1 MAMLVNIDNG
11 GTLTDICVI
20 KDGDF
25 YKTKTL
31 TTPYDLSKCFFEGLR
46 SVSKVVYGE
55 EDVAKLLSEVDH
67 IRYSTTQGTNAI
79 CERKGPKLGLVTNSS
94 NADLVN
100 KMRSDDQDLFDFLIG
115 DRVIEIN
122 IDDLSDSAKGAN
134 LTTSITKLTSM
145 GANRIVVCFDVE
157 QAKACESQFKELAF
171 DNYPRHLLGA
181 VPMLFAS
188 ELVEDV
194 SVVRRAWTALV
205 NSFLH
210 PAMESFLYNAENRLR
225 EYRTKNP
232 LLIFRNDG
240 NASRVA
246 KTIALKTYSSG
257 PRGGMEGVKS
267 FSKKYNLSN
276 VLSMDVGG
284 TTTDI
289 GQVVGQNVHEHR
301 RGRVEGVPISFSL
314 NEIASPGAGGSSIL
328 SVKDGVIQ
336 VGPESVGAVPGPA
349 CFGRGGKDATMT
361 DVNLLLGLL
370 DPTTYFG
377 GGFSL
382 DAERSRV
389 SIADNIASPLG
400 ITVEEALLQLQ
411 TAFEEKIAK
420 ELKTFGTI
428 DKETVLMAFG
438 GAGPMNVC
446 GAAELAG
453 INTVYVPKM
462 AAVFSAFGIGSC
474 DIGQNYAV
482 VLNSS
487 NKQAALDEAYEGL
500 LERAELDMFAE
511 GYAKGEFE
519 VSAKLVAERGSE
531 EVAYE
536 LGDTRKLPSG
546 LEESDDITFELTARK
561 RLKTD
566 DDDKRVNIEKVSEA
580 LSSKTRAIFGEDQK
594 WHDVAV
600 YDVNTFMP
608 GDYGVGPAVI
618 EEEYFTC
625 QLRKGWSFVVTDLGD
640 VRLTKGIK

>member
-11 GTLTDICVI
+11 GTLTDICVL

-46 SVSKVVYGE
+46 SVSKEVYGE
-55 EDVAKLLSEVDH
+55 ENITKLLAEVDH

-79 CERKGPKLGLVTNSS
+79 CERKGPKLGLVTNSG
-94 NADLVN
+94 NADLVSR
-100 KMRSDDQDLFDFLIG
+100 MRDEDHELFDFLVG

-122 IDDLSDSAKGAN
+122 LDDLNNSDKGADLTSSITN
-134 LTTSITKLTSM
+134 LTSR

-157 QAKACESQFKELAF
+157 QAKAFERQFKELAF
-171 DNYPRHLLGA
+171 ENFPRHLLGA
-181 VPMLFAS
+181 VPMLFTC
-188 ELVEDV
+188 ELVEDF
-194 SVVRRAWTALV
+194 SVVRRAWTALT

-225 EYRTKNP
+225 EHRAKNP

-240 NASRVA
+240 TASRVA
-246 KTIALKTYSSG
+246 KTIAVKTYSSG
-257 PRGGMEGVKS
+257 PRGGMEGVRS

-289 GQVVGQNVHEHR
+289 GQVVGKNVHEER
-301 RGRVEGVPISFSL
+301 RGKVEGVPISFSL
-314 NEIASPGAGGSSIL
+314 CDIASSGAGGSSIL
-328 SVKDGVIQ
+328 SVKDGIIQ

-349 CFGRGGKDATMT
+349 CFGRGGKDATIT

-370 DPTTYFG
+370 DPATFFG
-377 GGFSL
+377 GALSL

-389 SIADNIASPLG
+389 SIADNIATPLG
-400 ITVEEALLQLQ
+400 ITVEKALLQLQ

-420 ELKTFGTI
+420 ELKTFGMI

-446 GAAELAG
+446 GVAELAG

-474 DIGQNYAV
+474 DIGQSYV
-482 VLNSS
+482 VMLES
-487 NKQAALDEAYEGL
+487 NEQATLDKAYKEL

-511 GYAKGEFE
+511 GYAEGEFDI
-519 VSAKLVAERGSE
+519 SAQLVAERGSE
-531 EVAYE
+531 EVTYE
-536 LGDTRKLPSG
+536 LGDTRQLPSG
-546 LEESDDITFELTARK
+546 LKKSDEITLELSARKVLKTESDEK
-561 RLKTD
+561 Q
-566 DDDKRVNIEKVSEA
+566 VNVEKVSEA
-580 LSSKTRAIFGEDQK
+580 QSSKTRSIFGDDNK

-600 YDVNTFMP
+600 YDVNTFIP

-618 EEEYFTC
+618 EEEFFTC

-640 VRLTKGIK
+640 VCLTKGDK